1 MRITN
6 TQKTELVN
14 ILNKYNLDTE
24 LFEFNGQDE
33 LYTIKFIGN
42 YFEFTVKKTTPIN
55 YDCYIKFVNNKA
67 PTESKANWDNVRV
80 YFDRWAL
87 GVADDVKNSPDTNK
101 IKNAEK
107 AFPREVEKYSKNFIT
122 IYNQAYK
129 AEMNGLS
136 EICGLGYR
144 KAFEFLIK
152 DYLIKKI
159 PKQEH
164 QEIKSLMI
172 AKCIDKYV
180 ANDEIKLL
188 SHRVLW
194 LGNDHAHYIRKWK
207 GKTLDDLK
215 RLIDLTIQWI
225 KIKDEL
231 DKVHKSMP
239 QGRR

>member
-6 TQKTELVN
+6 TQKTGLIN
-14 ILNKYNLDTE
+14 ILKKYNLDSE

-33 LYTIKFIGN
+33 LYTIKFIDN
-42 YFEFTVKKTTPIN
+42 YFEFTVKKITTVG
-55 YDCYIKFVNNKA
+55 YECYIKSVNNKNPA
-67 PTESKANWDNVRV
+67 GYKASWEHVLV
-80 YFDRWAL
+80 YFDRWVQ
-87 GVADDVKNSPDTNK
+87 GIADDVKDSPNKNK

-107 AFPREVEKYSKNFIT
+107 AFPKEVEKYSKNFII

-129 AEMNGLS
+129 AEINGLA

-152 DYLIKKI
+152 DYLIKKN
-159 PKQEH
+159 PKEEH
-164 QEIKSLMI
+164 QKIKTLMV
-172 AKCIDKYV
+172 AKCIDQYV
-180 ANDEIKLL
+180 TDDQIKLL

-215 RLIDLTIQWI
+215 KLIDLTIQWI

-231 DKVHKSMP
+231 DRVHKSMP
-239 QGRR
+239 EGKK